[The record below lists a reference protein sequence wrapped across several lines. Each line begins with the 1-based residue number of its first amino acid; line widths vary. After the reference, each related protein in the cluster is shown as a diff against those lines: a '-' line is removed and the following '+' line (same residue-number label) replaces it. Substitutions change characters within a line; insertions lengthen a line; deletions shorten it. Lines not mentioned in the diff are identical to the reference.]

1 MEENTSDLKHSN
13 LPGASYNS
21 AVSRNPDHRAGKLSA
36 TGGESCSGTMEQR
49 SLDQEI
55 VGEDAIERN

>member
-1 MEENTSDLKHSN
+1 M
-13 LPGASYNS
+13 
-21 AVSRNPDHRAGKLSA
+21 SA

-55 VGEDAIERN
+55 VGEDAIERLKN